1 MQEDKATGIAPM
13 PNSVK
18 LNASS
23 TVNTVSSFSTIYPE
37 LPHLK
42 FDKTAATSREV
53 GVFRMSEV
61 FEI

>member
-1 MQEDKATGIAPM
+1 M

-53 GVFRMSEV
+53 GVFRTSEV